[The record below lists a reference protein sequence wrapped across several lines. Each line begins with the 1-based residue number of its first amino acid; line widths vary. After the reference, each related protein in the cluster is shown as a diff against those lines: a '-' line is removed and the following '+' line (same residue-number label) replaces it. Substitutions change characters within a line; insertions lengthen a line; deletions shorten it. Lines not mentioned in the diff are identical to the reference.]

1 MSEKG
6 NNKFLRT
13 TFSLCKSRLKL
24 FSQII
29 QVNFISFSI
38 NIVTLHQSGALF
50 VGERVFQ
57 NHEVMTECW
66 RAFPRSPHHP
76 RLCQVFAFAQISA
89 MRGEKLFACT
99 TTLAR
104 QAMSHLAL
112 IKALCFYIQKSMVF
126 YLLKFSRPSYLFLG
140 ACLSVYC

>member
-1 MSEKG
+1 M
-6 NNKFLRT
+6 RT

-76 RLCQVFAFAQISA
+76 RLCQVFALAQISA
-89 MRGEKLFACT
+89 RREGEKLLACIG
-99 TTLAR
+99 TLAR